1 MFNSILVTLNASRVF
16 ASSSKTRR
24 FSSALSIEA
33 VLLFRELIALDT
45 TEEGLKWM
53 GLNRN

>member
-45 TEEGLKWM
+45 TEEGLK
-53 GLNRN
+53 

>member
-1 MFNSILVTLNASRVF
+1 
-16 ASSSKTRR
+16 
-24 FSSALSIEA
+24 
-33 VLLFRELIALDT
+33 LLFRELIALDT